1 MADKSAE
8 QRVSTTCCIQQMQIF
23 HVLQILHLPH
33 QRITTSLEKAL
44 YCSKKCTLVFSLPQL
59 DLTGRF
65 SIEVDIENL
74 LWSI

>member
-23 HVLQILHLPH
+23 HVLQILHLHH

-44 YCSKKCTLVFSLPQL
+44 YCSKKRTLVFSLPQL

>member
-23 HVLQILHLPH
+23 HVLQILHLHH

-44 YCSKKCTLVFSLPQL
+44 YCSKKRTLVFLPFLNQIWQA
-59 DLTGRF
+59 G
-65 SIEVDIENL
+65 SA
-74 LWSI
+74 